1 MLMENAKGA
10 AVRRWARGRMM
21 LIAMLAAGTA
31 APLSAVEMVWTFSPP
46 QSQIHWTLDTAL
58 HQVHG
63 TFQLKSGRIVFDAAT
78 GKAGGALIVDATSG
92 ESGNESRDQRM
103 HASIIESRKYT
114 EIVFIP
120 DRVEGS
126 LAPQGASTVQVHGKF
141 RLMNVDHELTLPV
154 KVNVRPGQIAAST
167 TFSVPYIKWGLKN
180 PSVLFLRVSDH
191 VDIEI
196 HSVGRCAAPTEA
208 SK

>member
-1 MLMENAKGA
+1 MLIENTTGA
-10 AVRRWARGRMM
+10 AARCWTGGRMA
-21 LIAMLAAGTA
+21 LILILAAGA
-31 APLSAVEMVWTFSPP
+31 ALPLSAAEMAWTFDPP

-63 TFQLKSGRIVFDAAT
+63 TFQLKGGKIVFDPAT

-92 ESGNESRDQRM
+92 ESGNESRDTRM

-114 EIVFIP
+114 EIVFMP

-126 LAPQGASTVQVHGKF
+126 LPPQGASTIQVHGKF

-154 KVNVRPGQIAAST
+154 KVEVRPGQISASM

-180 PSVLFLRVSDH
+180 PSMLFLRVSDH

-196 HSVGRCAAPTEA
+196 HSVGRCATTTEA

>member
-1 MLMENAKGA
+1 MPIQNTQGA
-10 AVRRWARGRMM
+10 AARRWASRRMM
-21 LIAMLAAGTA
+21 LLLMLAAGAA
-31 APLSAVEMVWTFSPP
+31 APLSAAEMAWTFNPP

-92 ESGNESRDQRM
+92 ESGNESRDNRM
-103 HASIIESRKYT
+103 HTSIIESQKYT
-114 EIVFIP
+114 EIVFTP

-126 LAPQGASTVQVHGKF
+126 LAPQGVSTVQVHGKF

-154 KVNVRPGQIAAST
+154 KVDVRPDQISASMK
-167 TFSVPYIKWGLKN
+167 FSVPYIKWGLKN
-180 PSVLFLRVSDH
+180 PSMMFLHVSDH

-196 HSVGRCAAPTEA
+196 HSVGRSATAAEA

>member
-1 MLMENAKGA
+1 MPIQNTQGA
-10 AVRRWARGRMM
+10 AARRWASRRMM
-21 LIAMLAAGTA
+21 LLLMLAAGAA
-31 APLSAVEMVWTFSPP
+31 APLSAAEMAWTFNPP

-78 GKAGGALIVDATSG
+78 GKAGGALIVNATSG
-92 ESGNESRDQRM
+92 ESGNESRDNRM
-103 HASIIESRKYT
+103 HTSIIESQKYT
-114 EIVFIP
+114 EIVFTP

-126 LAPQGASTVQVHGKF
+126 LAPQGVSTVQVHGKF

-154 KVNVRPGQIAAST
+154 KVDVRPDQISASMK
-167 TFSVPYIKWGLKN
+167 FSVPYIKWGLKN
-180 PSVLFLRVSDH
+180 PSMMFLHVSDH

-196 HSVGRCAAPTEA
+196 HSVGRSATAAEA